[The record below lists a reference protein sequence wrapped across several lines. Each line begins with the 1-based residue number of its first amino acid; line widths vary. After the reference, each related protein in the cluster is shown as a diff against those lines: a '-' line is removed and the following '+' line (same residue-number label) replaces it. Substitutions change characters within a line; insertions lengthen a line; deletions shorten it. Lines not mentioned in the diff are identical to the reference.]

1 LNTKHELIQAL
12 IHQGK
17 YNGVTDACNI
27 IHPDK
32 KKLIITES
40 YVDKVRMIVD
50 EEQINV
56 LIPTDLDERT
66 IEESA
71 LTDAITS
78 GDIYDDAEKVKDQA
92 NLIRMTTMPNLA
104 LSHNDLPEANNV
116 TTAITPVIGAMNDN
130 GRFASEDNM
139 KNGVNLVKDLVNT
152 ETPGDEVRR
161 VMDNYLSNKTEDE
174 IGVQKSPVD
183 IAGVVNDVKNIQS
196 VKPEDTVAVGDYDVV
211 DVDND
216 DDEVDEADIENEIEE
231 ECKCEETV
239 QEGVFSHNHKKKV
252 AKLIN
257 KAKQVLTEI
266 QNEGK
271 DSDTFTRRKIVEK
284 YGSKVSNVKSF
295 GIGISLFS
303 IADVKIKEHLS
314 SPMKTLYN
322 CAKYCDII
330 TEKVKEGFSDSELYS
345 LKKIKE
351 HVGKV
356 VDSFKDIFLDAED
369 FEKRKSIILK
379 NTDEALK
386 AMSTVNFGAGIEKPV
401 QEGFFNRP
409 KKLKPIPRDIIQ
421 YVNEQIRMISTSRD
435 QAMLASYV
443 SNKLEFVDFYIT
455 VIDTHDDRFI
465 VHHTRDYLTNMQN
478 DLNRLLNQIL
488 HVQPVNKY
496 DRVWKM
502 TYPDGYAG

>member
-1 LNTKHELIQAL
+1 MNTKHELIQAL

-56 LIPTDLDERT
+56 LIPTDLDERA

-211 DVDND
+211 DVDN
-216 DDEVDEADIENEIEE
+216 E
-231 ECKCEETV
+231 
-239 QEGVFSHNHKKKV
+239 
-252 AKLIN
+252 
-257 KAKQVLTEI
+257 
-266 QNEGK
+266 
-271 DSDTFTRRKIVEK
+271 
-284 YGSKVSNVKSF
+284 
-295 GIGISLFS
+295 
-303 IADVKIKEHLS
+303 
-314 SPMKTLYN
+314 P
-322 CAKYCDII
+322 
-330 TEKVKEGFSDSELYS
+330 
-345 LKKIKE
+345 
-351 HVGKV
+351 
-356 VDSFKDIFLDAED
+356 
-369 FEKRKSIILK
+369 
-379 NTDEALK
+379 NTDEEVEEGCK
-386 AMSTVNFGAGIEKPV
+386 CDEPI

-409 KKLKPIPRDIIQ
+409 KKLKPISRDIIQ

-465 VHHTRDYLTNMQN
+465 VPHTRDYLTNMQN